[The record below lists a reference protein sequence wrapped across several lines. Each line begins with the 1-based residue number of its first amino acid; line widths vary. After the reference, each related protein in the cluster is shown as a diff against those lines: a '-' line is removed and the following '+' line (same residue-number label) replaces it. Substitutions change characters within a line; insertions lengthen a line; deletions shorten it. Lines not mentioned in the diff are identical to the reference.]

1 MSHLPVAHNAA
12 LAPLYGLMF
21 SNLLPMPEYLN
32 HWLYEFVTLMVILDP
47 VATVPLFLAATLGL
61 DRRQSLRVAVY
72 ALVIAFLI
80 LLFFIALGQPLLEAL
95 KLPMAS
101 FQMAGSL
108 IFLVLGLQMATGQM
122 GHASP
127 DGSHATKANRIAT
140 ADSPNLLSRAIYPLA
155 TPAIAGGGGILTVVM
170 LTDNHTRSV
179 AEQVATVGV
188 LLACLSV
195 HLVSFVLARG
205 LVRWLGNAGIQ
216 IISRVFG
223 LLLTSIAV
231 NGIIIAIQSSFGL
244 AA

>member
-1 MSHLPVAHNAA
+1 
-12 LAPLYGLMF
+12 
-21 SNLLPMPEYLN
+21 MPEFLN
-32 HWLYEFVTLMVILDP
+32 HWLYEFVTLLVILDP
-47 VATVPLFLAATLGL
+47 VATVPLFLAATVGL
-61 DRRQSLRVAVY
+61 DRHQSLRVGLY
-72 ALVIAFLI
+72 ALGIAFLI
-80 LLFFIALGQPLLEAL
+80 LLFFIVLGQALLEAL

-101 FQMAGSL
+101 FQLAGSL
-108 IFLVLGLQMATGQM
+108 IFLVLGLQMATGRM
-122 GHASP
+122 DH
-127 DGSHATKANRIAT
+127 AT
-140 ADSPNLLSRAIYPLA
+140 ADSGNAADADTRSLLSRAIYPLA

-170 LTDNHTRSV
+170 LTDNHSRSV
-179 AEQVATVGV
+179 PEQVATVGV

-205 LVRWLGNAGIQ
+205 LVRWLGSAGIQ